1 MDMATIGSEWNY
13 GRLLLF
19 GLWDLGIIV
28 TSSKVVNIDSEYVG
42 NYVYGLAFSSRK
54 VAPQIGVIGLLYFG
68 RNLGALCGIAGFLLG
83 IFIQYRLPEY
93 NVIV

>member
-42 NYVYGLAFSSRK
+42 NYVYGLAFSSRS
-54 VAPQIGVIGLLYFG
+54 F
-68 RNLGALCGIAGFLLG
+68 F
-83 IFIQYRLPEY
+83 
-93 NVIV
+93 